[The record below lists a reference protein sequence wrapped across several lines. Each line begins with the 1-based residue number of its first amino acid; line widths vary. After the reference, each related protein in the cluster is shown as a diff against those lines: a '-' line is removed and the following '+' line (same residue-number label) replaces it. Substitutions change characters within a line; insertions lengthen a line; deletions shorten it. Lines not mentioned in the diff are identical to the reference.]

1 MDRADEASDGKI
13 IDSNSIMLS
22 SLLKKSMCDISHQIR
37 VSDDQEEI
45 LNAIKISK
53 NDSDIILITGGSS
66 FGKKDY
72 LPKLIDNILFHGV
85 TIKPGKPIGFAI
97 QDIPIFI
104 MSGYPVASFVQFYIF
119 VIHYIENILK
129 TNLLKS
135 VELNFSENYSSE
147 LGRVEFVRCILKNN
161 EIYPIRLSGSGVIS
175 SISNSSGFILI
186 NENIE
191 GINKGDKYRFYY
203 YL

>member
-1 MDRADEASDGKI
+1 
-13 IDSNSIMLS
+13 
-22 SLLKKSMCDISHQIR
+22 
-37 VSDDQEEI
+37 
-45 LNAIKISK
+45 
-53 NDSDIILITGGSS
+53 
-66 FGKKDY
+66 
-72 LPKLIDNILFHGV
+72 
-85 TIKPGKPIGFAI
+85 
-97 QDIPIFI
+97 
-104 MSGYPVASFVQFYIF
+104 
-119 VIHYIENILK
+119 
-129 TNLLKS
+129 
-135 VELNFSENYSSE
+135 